1 MELYIYDPAM
11 TLLGIIDEIG
21 SLVWTRRYWSC
32 GEFSLLVPMTEK
44 HASLLKLGRIIV
56 RRDSDEA
63 GQIRYRHIAKDA
75 EGLENIEIQGM
86 FLSHWIGKRLII
98 PMLSVEAGTHELLA
112 RIVNDNLVAPAD
124 PRRAIPNLV
133 IGDLPGV
140 SSESYAYTSEEF
152 AGALDVCEARA
163 QLAKL
168 GFKITTDPKKKLHT
182 FKVYKGVDRTSG
194 QTSNSMCVFS
204 PDFDNVLEQEF
215 SESNENVATA
225 IYLQSDSTLSTEA
238 REPVEVSNDSKV
250 GLDRV
255 EFFYSASDIASGEQ
269 SLDYTTLLTAKGHS
283 VLADKVES
291 VSFSSKINPSS
302 HQKYK
307 VDYDVGD
314 RVTCL
319 NRRWGVKID
328 ARITEVEEA
337 YESGKAE
344 VTITFGTS
352 LPTLSDKLKWR

>member
-1 MELYIYDPAM
+1 MELYIYDSDM
-11 TLLGIIDEIG
+11 TLLGIIDEIS

-44 HASLLKLGRIIV
+44 HASLLKLGRIIL
-56 RRDSDEA
+56 RRDCDEA

-75 EGLENIEIQGM
+75 DGLENIEIQGM
-86 FLSHWIGKRLII
+86 FLTHWIGKRLII

-112 RIVNDNLVAPAD
+112 RIVNNNLVAPDD
-124 PRRAIPNLV
+124 PRRMVPNLV
-133 IGDLPGV
+133 IDLSGV
-140 SSESYAYTSEEF
+140 SSEPYAYTSEEF
-152 AGALDVCEARA
+152 ANALDVCEARA
-163 QLAKL
+163 QVAKL
-168 GFKITTDPKKKLHT
+168 GFKITTDPKTKLHAFT
-182 FKVYKGVDRTSG
+182 VYKGVDRTSG
-194 QTSNSMCVFS
+194 QTVNPMCVFS

-215 SESNENVATA
+215 SESDENVATA

-238 REPVEVSNDSKV
+238 REPVEVSDDSKT

-255 EFFYSASDIASGEQ
+255 EFFYSASDVSGGSEENV
-269 SLDYTTLLTAKGHS
+269 DYAALLTAKGNS
-283 VLADKVES
+283 MLANKVES
-291 VSFSSKINPSS
+291 VSFSSKINPSA
-302 HQKYK
+302 HLKYREN
-307 VDYDVGD
+307 YDVGD

-328 ARITEVEEA
+328 ARITEAQEA
-337 YESGKAE
+337 YESGKAD